1 MRKRY
6 GLAIFA
12 VVLLAV
18 FAVACGD
25 DSDSAAT
32 ESSATEAVTAATAA
46 MAEMASQGASPDGS
60 PSGIWVTGQSSVTL
74 EPDLA
79 ILDIGVE
86 SLEKT
91 VAEARVEAAQAMD
104 AMLAVL
110 ANWGVEDKDIQT
122 RSLTIRPQYDYMEVV
137 KEGVRTSEQVLTG
150 YRVRNTASVKL
161 RNLDDVGPIIDEV
174 ADAGGDSTR
183 IDGIRFTVEE
193 TEPFEDQLR
202 QEAVADA
209 QAKAQRFADLTD
221 VSLGDLVFI
230 TEIGGGVPVV
240 GGFTE
245 DSGLRM
251 ALAAQPA
258 ATSVSG
264 GELELQ
270 MAVQAVFAIR

>member
-6 GLAIFA
+6 GLAILA
-12 VVLLAV
+12 AALLAIL
-18 FAVACGD
+18 AVACGD
-25 DSDSAAT
+25 DEDSAA
-32 ESSATEAVTAATAA
+32 ESSATETMEAATAA
-46 MAEMASQGASPDGS
+46 MAEMASQGTSPDGS
-60 PSGIWVTGQSSVTL
+60 PSGIWVTGQSSISL

-86 SLEKT
+86 SLETT

-110 ANWGVEDKDIQT
+110 ANWGVDDKDIQT
-122 RSLTIRPQYDYMEVV
+122 RSLTIRPQYDYMEVI

-202 QEAVADA
+202 REAVADA
-209 QAKAQRFADLTD
+209 QAKAQRFAELTG

-240 GGFTE
+240 GGFAE
-245 DSGLRM
+245 ESGLRM

-258 ATSVSG
+258 TTSVSG

-270 MAVQAVFAIR
+270 MAVQAVFSIR

>member
-6 GLAIFA
+6 VLALFA
-12 VVLLAV
+12 AALLTIL
-18 FAVACGD
+18 AVACGD
-25 DSDSAAT
+25 DADSAA
-32 ESSATEAVTAATAA
+32 ESSVTETAATAA
-46 MAEMASQGASPDGS
+46 MAETPSQGTSSDGS
-60 PSGIWVTGQSSVTL
+60 PSGIWVTGQSSITL

-91 VAEARVEAAQAMD
+91 VAEARVGAAQAMD

-110 ANWGVEDKDIQT
+110 ANWDVADNDIQT

-209 QAKAQRFADLTD
+209 QAKAQRFAELTG

-240 GGFTE
+240 GGFAE
-245 DSGLRM
+245 ESGLRM
-251 ALAAQPA
+251 AVAAQA

-264 GELELQ
+264 GELELR
-270 MAVQAVFAIR
+270 MTVQAVFSIR

>member
-6 GLAIFA
+6 GLTLFA
-12 VVLLAV
+12 AALLTIL
-18 FAVACGD
+18 AVACGD
-25 DSDSAAT
+25 ESDSAAA
-32 ESSATEAVTAATAA
+32 ESSATETMEAATAA
-46 MAEMASQGASPDGS
+46 MAEMASQGTSPDGS
-60 PSGIWVTGQSSVTL
+60 PSGIWVTGQSSISL

-86 SLEKT
+86 SLETT

-104 AMLAVL
+104 GMLAVL
-110 ANWGVEDKDIQT
+110 ANWSVDDKDIQT
-122 RSLTIRPQYDYMEVV
+122 RSLTIRPQYDYMEVI

-193 TEPFEDQLR
+193 TKPFEDQLR

-209 QAKAQRFADLTD
+209 QAKAQRFAELTG

-240 GGFTE
+240 GGFAE
-245 DSGLRM
+245 ESGLRM
-251 ALAAQPA
+251 AMAAQS

-270 MAVQAVFAIR
+270 MAVQAVFSIR

>member
-46 MAEMASQGASPDGS
+46 MAEMASRGTSPDGS
-60 PSGIWVTGQSSVTL
+60 PSGIWATGQSSIAL

-174 ADAGGDSTR
+174 AGAGGDSTR

-209 QAKAQRFADLTD
+209 QAKAQRFAELTG

>member
-6 GLAIFA
+6 GLALFA
-12 VVLLAV
+12 AALLAAL
-18 FAVACGD
+18 AVACGD
-25 DSDSAAT
+25 DSDSAAA
-32 ESSATEAVTAATAA
+32 ESSMTETAATAA
-46 MAEMASQGASPDGS
+46 MAEMASRGTSPYGS
-60 PSGIWVTGQSSVTL
+60 PSGIWVTGQSSISLV
-74 EPDLA
+74 PDLA

-86 SLEKT
+86 SLEET

-110 ANWGVEDKDIQT
+110 AKWGVEEKDIQT

-137 KEGVRTSEQVLTG
+137 REGVRSSEQVLTG

-209 QAKAQRFADLTD
+209 QAKAGRFAELTG

-230 TEIGGGVPVV
+230 TEIGGGVPIV
-240 GGFTE
+240 GDFAQE
-245 DSGLRM
+245 ARLM
-251 ALAAQPA
+251 AMPAQAA

>member
-12 VVLLAV
+12 VALLAV

-25 DSDSAAT
+25 ESDSTAT
-32 ESSATEAVTAATAA
+32 ESSATETVKAATAA
-46 MAEMASQGASPDGS
+46 MAEMASQGTSPDGS
-60 PSGIWVTGQSSVTL
+60 PSGIWVTGQSSITL

-86 SLEKT
+86 SLETT

-122 RSLTIRPQYDYMEVV
+122 RSLTIRPQYDYMEVI

-202 QEAVADA
+202 EEAVADA
-209 QAKAQRFADLTD
+209 QAKAQRFAELTG

-230 TEIGGGVPVV
+230 TEIGGGVPVA

-245 DSGLRM
+245 EFGLRM
-251 ALAAQPA
+251 ALAAQA
-258 ATSVSG
+258 ETSVSG
-264 GELELQ
+264 GELELH
-270 MAVQAVFAIR
+270 MAVQAVFTIR

>member
-6 GLAIFA
+6 GLAILA
-12 VVLLAV
+12 AALLAIL
-18 FAVACGD
+18 AVACGD
-25 DSDSAAT
+25 DEDSAA
-32 ESSATEAVTAATAA
+32 ESSATETMEAATAA
-46 MAEMASQGASPDGS
+46 MAEMASQGPPPDGS
-60 PSGIWVTGQSSVTL
+60 PSGIWVTGQSSISL

-86 SLEKT
+86 SLETT

-110 ANWGVEDKDIQT
+110 TKWGVEEKDIQT
-122 RSLTIRPQYDYMEVV
+122 RSLTIRPQYDYIEVV

-202 QEAVADA
+202 REAVADA
-209 QAKAQRFADLTD
+209 QAKAQRFAELTG

-240 GGFTE
+240 GGFAE
-245 DSGLRM
+245 EARVM
-251 ALAAQPA
+251 AMAAQP

-270 MAVQAVFAIR
+270 MAVQAVFSIR

>member
-1 MRKRY
+1 M
-6 GLAIFA
+6 
-12 VVLLAV
+12 
-18 FAVACGD
+18 
-25 DSDSAAT
+25 
-32 ESSATEAVTAATAA
+32 
-46 MAEMASQGASPDGS
+46 
-60 PSGIWVTGQSSVTL
+60 TGQSSISL

-110 ANWGVEDKDIQT
+110 ANWGVGDKDIQT
-122 RSLTIRPQYDYMEVV
+122 RSLTIRPQYDYMEVI

-202 QEAVADA
+202 REAVADA
-209 QAKAQRFADLTD
+209 QAKAQRFAELTG

-230 TEIGGGVPVV
+230 TEIGGGVPVLA
-240 GGFTE
+240 GFAE
-245 DSGLRM
+245 EARVM
-251 ALAAQPA
+251 AMAAQP

-270 MAVQAVFAIR
+270 MAVQAVFSIR

>member
-6 GLAIFA
+6 GLAILA
-12 VVLLAV
+12 AALLAV

-25 DSDSAAT
+25 EPDSDAA
-32 ESSATEAVTAATAA
+32 ESSATETVEAATAA

-60 PSGIWVTGQSSVTL
+60 PSGIWVTGQSSISL

-86 SLEKT
+86 SLETT
-91 VAEARVEAAQAMD
+91 VAEARVEAVQAMD

-122 RSLTIRPQYDYMEVV
+122 RSLTIRPQYDYMEVI

-174 ADAGGDSTR
+174 ADAGGNSTR

-193 TEPFEDQLR
+193 TEPFEDRLR

-209 QAKAQRFADLTD
+209 QAKAQRFAELTG

-240 GGFTE
+240 GGFAE
-245 DSGLRM
+245 ESGLRM
-251 ALAAQPA
+251 ALAAQP

>member
-1 MRKRY
+1 MNKRY
-6 GLAIFA
+6 MLIASLAA
-12 VVLLAV
+12 AALLA
-18 FAVACGD
+18 AVAIACGD
-25 DSDSAAT
+25 DSESGNTASSVEAAPET
-32 ESSATEAVTAATAA
+32 MGIPQ
-46 MAEMASQGASPDGS
+46 MAEIVSPRTDGS
-60 PSGIWVTGQSSVTL
+60 PSGIWVTGQSSITL

-91 VAEARVEAAQAMD
+91 VAEARVGAANAMD

-110 ANWGVEDKDIQT
+110 AKRGVADNDIQT
-122 RSLTIRPQYDYMEVV
+122 RSLTIRPQYDYLEVV

-193 TEPFEDQLR
+193 TEPFEDRLR

-209 QAKAQRFADLTD
+209 QAKAQRFAELTG

-230 TEIGGGVPVV
+230 TEVGGGVPVV

-245 DSGLRM
+245 ESRLM
-251 ALAAQPA
+251 AFAAA
-258 ATSVSG
+258 ATATPVGG
-264 GELELQ
+264 GELELR

>member
-6 GLAIFA
+6 GLALIA
-12 VVLLAV
+12 AALLAIL
-18 FAVACGD
+18 AVACGD
-25 DSDSAAT
+25 DENSAA
-32 ESSATEAVTAATAA
+32 ESSATETVEAATAA

-60 PSGIWVTGQSSVTL
+60 PSGIWVTGQSSISL

-110 ANWGVEDKDIQT
+110 ANWGVDDKDIQT
-122 RSLTIRPQYDYMEVV
+122 RSLTIRPQYDYMEVI

-202 QEAVADA
+202 REAVADA
-209 QAKAQRFADLTD
+209 QAKAQRFAELTG

-230 TEIGGGVPVV
+230 TEIGGGVPVLA
-240 GGFTE
+240 GFAE
-245 DSGLRM
+245 EARVM
-251 ALAAQPA
+251 AMAAQP

-270 MAVQAVFAIR
+270 MAVQAVFSIR

>member
-6 GLAIFA
+6 GLALFA
-12 VVLLAV
+12 AALLAV

-25 DSDSAAT
+25 EPDSAAA
-32 ESSATEAVTAATAA
+32 SSATETVEAATAA
-46 MAEMASQGASPDGS
+46 MAEMASRGTSPDGS
-60 PSGIWVTGQSSVTL
+60 PSGIWVTGQSSISL

-86 SLEKT
+86 SLETT

-110 ANWGVEDKDIQT
+110 ANWGVDDKDIQT
-122 RSLTIRPQYDYMEVV
+122 RSLTIRPQYDYMEVI

-209 QAKAQRFADLTD
+209 QAKAQRFAELTG

-240 GGFTE
+240 GGFAE
-245 DSGLRM
+245 EARAM
-251 ALAAQPA
+251 AMYAQAA

-270 MAVQAVFAIR
+270 MAVQAVFSIR

>member
-6 GLAIFA
+6 GLAILA
-12 VVLLAV
+12 AALLAV

-25 DSDSAAT
+25 EPDSDAA
-32 ESSATEAVTAATAA
+32 ESSATETVEAATAA
-46 MAEMASQGASPDGS
+46 MAEMASQGTSPDGS
-60 PSGIWVTGQSSVTL
+60 PSGIWVTGQSSISL

-86 SLEKT
+86 SLETT

-122 RSLTIRPQYDYMEVV
+122 RSLTIRPQYDYMEVI

-183 IDGIRFTVEE
+183 IDGIRFTVEQ

-202 QEAVADA
+202 QEAVDDA
-209 QAKAQRFADLTD
+209 QAKAQRFAELTG

-240 GGFTE
+240 GGFVE
-245 DSGLRM
+245 EARVM
-251 ALAAQPA
+251 AMAAQP

-270 MAVQAVFAIR
+270 MAVQAVFSIR

>member
-6 GLAIFA
+6 GLAILA
-12 VVLLAV
+12 AALLTIL
-18 FAVACGD
+18 AVACGD
-25 DSDSAAT
+25 DEDSAAA
-32 ESSATEAVTAATAA
+32 ESSATETMEAATAA
-46 MAEMASQGASPDGS
+46 MAELASQGTYPDGS
-60 PSGIWVTGQSSVTL
+60 PSGIWVTGQSSISL

-110 ANWGVEDKDIQT
+110 ANWGVGDKDIQT
-122 RSLTIRPQYDYMEVV
+122 RSLTIRPQYDYMEVI
-137 KEGVRTSEQVLTG
+137 KEGVRTSEQVLSG

-202 QEAVADA
+202 REAVADA
-209 QAKAQRFADLTD
+209 QAKAQRFAELTG

-230 TEIGGGVPVV
+230 TEIGGGVPVLA
-240 GGFTE
+240 GFAE
-245 DSGLRM
+245 EARVM
-251 ALAAQPA
+251 AMAAQP

-270 MAVQAVFAIR
+270 MAVQAVFSIR

>member
-12 VVLLAV
+12 VALLAV

-25 DSDSAAT
+25 ESDSTAT
-32 ESSATEAVTAATAA
+32 ESSATETVKAATAA
-46 MAEMASQGASPDGS
+46 MAEMASQGTSPDGS
-60 PSGIWVTGQSSVTL
+60 PSGIWVTGQSSITL

-86 SLEKT
+86 SLETT

-110 ANWGVEDKDIQT
+110 GNWGVEDKDIQT
-122 RSLTIRPQYDYMEVV
+122 RSLTIRPQYDYMEVI

-161 RNLDDVGPIIDEV
+161 RNLDEVGPIIDEV

-209 QAKAQRFADLTD
+209 QAKARRFAELAG

-230 TEIGGGVPVV
+230 TEIGGGVPVA
-240 GGFTE
+240 GGFAE
-245 DSGLRM
+245 ESRVM
-251 ALAAQPA
+251 AMAAQP

-264 GELELQ
+264 GELELY
-270 MAVQAVFAIR
+270 MAVQAVFTIR